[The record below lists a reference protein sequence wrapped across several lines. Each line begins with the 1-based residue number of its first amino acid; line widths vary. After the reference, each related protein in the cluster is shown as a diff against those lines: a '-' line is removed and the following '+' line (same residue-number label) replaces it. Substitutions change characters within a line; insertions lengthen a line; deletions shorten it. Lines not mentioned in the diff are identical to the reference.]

1 MKSLKRIFIIVF
13 VMILF
18 STLSKASSSDSFKL
32 SLEPVTNEITPGGT
46 FEVKIFLDEIQVVS
60 GEQGIAGYTA
70 KLDYDENV
78 LSIEKISASSG
89 WEATQNEGAIVANTL
104 DAEVVKERVETAVV
118 TFKVNDNASYANT
131 TVSIGE
137 IKGTSIAETIDGT
150 GTSVTIN
157 VVEEQDPGENP
168 GGGEGEEPGEGENP
182 GDGEGEQPGE
192 GENPGNG
199 GEQPSDGNDQS
210 GTTGGNG
217 ENGQNSS
224 AIKGSD
230 PKYNGSLPYTGI
242 SGIIGMAIV
251 VLIIISAVC
260 YYNYRK
266 YRKV

>member
-1 MKSLKRIFIIVF
+1 MVYELFYYCICNDIIF
-13 VMILF
+13 
-18 STLSKASSSDSFKL
+18 
-32 SLEPVTNEITPGGT
+32 
-46 FEVKIFLDEIQVVS
+46 
-60 GEQGIAGYTA
+60 YT
-70 KLDYDENV
+70 
-78 LSIEKISASSG
+78 I
-89 WEATQNEGAIVANTL
+89 
-104 DAEVVKERVETAVV
+104 
-118 TFKVNDNASYANT
+118 
-131 TVSIGE
+131 VSIGE

-168 GGGEGEEPGEGENP
+168 GGGEGEQPGEGENP
-182 GDGEGEQPGE
+182 GSGDEG
-192 GENPGNG
+192 NPGNG

-210 GTTGGNG
+210 GTTGGND
-217 ENGQNSS
+217 QNSS
-224 AIKGSD
+224 AINGSD

>member
-118 TFKVNDNASYANT
+118 TFKVNDNASYGNT

-168 GGGEGEEPGEGENP
+168 GGGEGEEPGKGENP
-182 GDGEGEQPGE
+182 GGGEGEQPGE
-192 GENPGNG
+192 GDNPGNG

-217 ENGQNSS
+217 ENDQNSS

-230 PKYNGSLPYTGI
+230 PKYNGSLPFTGI

>member
-1 MKSLKRIFIIVF
+1 MSYSLDIFSIFGIFIIVF

-78 LSIEKISASSG
+78 LSIEKISASSA

-118 TFKVNDNASYANT
+118 TFKVNDNASYGNT

-150 GTSVTIN
+150 GT
-157 VVEEQDPGENP
+157 
-168 GGGEGEEPGEGENP
+168 
-182 GDGEGEQPGE
+182 
-192 GENPGNG
+192 
-199 GEQPSDGNDQS
+199 
-210 GTTGGNG
+210 TGGNG
-217 ENGQNSS
+217 ENDQNSS

-242 SGIIGMAIV
+242 SEIIGMAIV

>member
-1 MKSLKRIFIIVF
+1 MSYSLDIFSIFGIFIIVF

-78 LSIEKISASSG
+78 LSIEKISASSA

-118 TFKVNDNASYANT
+118 TFKVNDNASYGNT

-150 GTSVTIN
+150 GT
-157 VVEEQDPGENP
+157 
-168 GGGEGEEPGEGENP
+168 
-182 GDGEGEQPGE
+182 
-192 GENPGNG
+192 
-199 GEQPSDGNDQS
+199 
-210 GTTGGNG
+210 TGGNG
-217 ENGQNSS
+217 ENDQNSS